1 MADVS
6 RILDKA
12 WENKEFEEIAGAPV
26 DALAG
31 VSKKDA
37 DALKDALGI
46 NTVRDLANNKYVAWA
61 QAIVALAD
69 KR

>member
-12 WENKEFEEIAGAPV
+12 WENKEFEEIAEAPV

-31 VSKKDA
+31 VSKADA
-37 DALKDALGI
+37 DALAKALGI
-46 NTVRDLANNKYVAWA
+46 KTIRDLANNKYVAWA
-61 QAIVALAD
+61 QAIVAIAD